1 MWWRDRPLLAGGL
14 LIGGLVVVFL
24 IVVALATRSGGPFPR
39 GWVSASR
46 GAVAVVEVTGV
57 ILDASETI
65 EALRKH
71 GENPAVRAIVLRIDS
86 PGGAVGPAQEI
97 YEEVK
102 RLRAK
107 EGKKVVAS
115 MGTVAAS
122 GGYYIACAAD
132 RIVANP
138 GTITGSI
145 GVIVQFLNL
154 EGLGEKLGVKAV
166 VVKSG
171 QFKDI
176 GSPARP
182 LSEEDRRI
190 VQGVLDDVHEQFVEA
205 VAQGRGL
212 PLAEVRKIAD
222 GRIMSG
228 QQAKAVG
235 LVDSFGNLWTAIHEA
250 AVLADISGEPQ
261 VIFPEK
267 PRFSIFDL
275 LTGEGLARLEARLA
289 GGWAPEGLLGRTLR
303 LQYLLAVP

>member
-1 MWWRDRPLLAGGL
+1 MWRDRPLLAGGL

-24 IVVALATRSGGPFPR
+24 VAVALVTRGGSWGAGWAGR
-39 GWVSASR
+39 G
-46 GAVAVVEVTGV
+46 GTVAVVEVTGV
-57 ILDASETI
+57 ILDASGTI

-71 GENPAVRAIVLRIDS
+71 GDNPAVRAIVLRIDS
-86 PGGAVGPAQEI
+86 PGGAVGPSQEI

-122 GGYYIACAAD
+122 GGYYVACADD

-145 GVIVQFLNL
+145 GVVVQFLNL
-154 EGLGEKLGVKAV
+154 EGLGEKIGVRAV

-182 LSEEDRRI
+182 LTEEDRRI
-190 VQGVLDDVHEQFVEA
+190 VQGVIEDVHEQFVNA
-205 VAQGRGL
+205 VAEGRGL
-212 PLAEVRKIAD
+212 PVAEVRRIAD
-222 GRIMSG
+222 GRILSG

-235 LVDSFGNLWTAIHEA
+235 LVDSLGNLWTAIHEA
-250 AVLADISGEPQ
+250 AVLADISGEPE

-267 PRFSIFDL
+267 SRLSIFDL
-275 LTGEGLARLEARLA
+275 LTGEALSRLEARF
-289 GGWAPEGLLGRTLR
+289 GGEIWPGVFLGRTLR

>member
-14 LIGGLVVVFL
+14 LIGGLIVVFL
-24 IVVALATRSGGPFPR
+24 AVVALATRGGDRIGWAPAR
-39 GWVSASR
+39 GK
-46 GAVAVVEVTGV
+46 VAVVEVTGV
-57 ILDASETI
+57 ILDASSTLQ
-65 EALRKH
+65 ALRKY

-97 YEEVK
+97 YEEVR
-102 RLRAK
+102 RLRTR

-154 EGLGEKLGVKAV
+154 EGLGEKVGVKAV

-182 LSEEDRRI
+182 LTEEDRRI
-190 VQGVLDDVHEQFVEA
+190 VQGLLEDVHEQFVAA
-205 VAQGRGL
+205 VAEGRGL
-212 PLAEVRKIAD
+212 PEAEVRKLAD

-228 QQAKAVG
+228 RQARAAG

-250 AVLADISGEPQ
+250 AVLADISGEPE
-261 VIFPEK
+261 VIFPKK

-275 LTGEGLARLEARLA
+275 LTGETLSMVEARLA
-289 GGWAPEGLLGRTLR
+289 GGLSPEGLLGRTLR